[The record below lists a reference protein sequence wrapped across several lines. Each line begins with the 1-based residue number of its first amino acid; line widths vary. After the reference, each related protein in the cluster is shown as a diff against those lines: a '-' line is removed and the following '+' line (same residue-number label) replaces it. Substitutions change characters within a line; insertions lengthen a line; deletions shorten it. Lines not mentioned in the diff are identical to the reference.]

1 MNALGRNYHIAA
13 IMLECLCDRLNAI
26 AAVLGDKAFNPRTVI
41 AVENQILG
49 ALNNQAVYVGDF
61 CRLSLCTLA
70 LNFANDRSGGVRES
84 RMSGRANELKVRLP

>member
-1 MNALGRNYHIAA
+1 LNALGRNYHIAA

-61 CRLSLCTLA
+61 CPPQFVHARLE
-70 LNFANDRSGGVRES
+70 FRE
-84 RMSGRANELKVRLP
+84 